1 MRRGLVSPSVN
12 MSRPL
17 QGASPAQCSR
27 AHHTSVSKSSSD
39 QANGKNFHQASR
51 TIHAN
56 RHEGYPPA
64 ACVRDWLCAY
74 RKTRALRSLSLWG
87 MKSRLILSLEGE
99 ACAQILLSTHTYFS

>member
-17 QGASPAQCSR
+17 PRNAPALTTPQSQR
-27 AHHTSVSKSSSD
+27 APPIMLMEIFFTRLPTQYMRIGTKVTHR
-39 QANGKNFHQASR
+39 Q
-51 TIHAN
+51 HAC
-56 RHEGYPPA
+56 G
-64 ACVRDWLCAY
+64 CGIGCAHIVNP
-74 RKTRALRSLSLWG
+74 RALRSLSLWG

>member
-17 QGASPAQCSR
+17 PRNAPALTTPQSQRAPPIMLMEIFFTRLPAQYMR
-27 AHHTSVSKSSSD
+27 IGTKVTHR
-39 QANGKNFHQASR
+39 Q
-51 TIHAN
+51 HAC
-56 RHEGYPPA
+56 GIG
-64 ACVRDWLCAY
+64 CAY